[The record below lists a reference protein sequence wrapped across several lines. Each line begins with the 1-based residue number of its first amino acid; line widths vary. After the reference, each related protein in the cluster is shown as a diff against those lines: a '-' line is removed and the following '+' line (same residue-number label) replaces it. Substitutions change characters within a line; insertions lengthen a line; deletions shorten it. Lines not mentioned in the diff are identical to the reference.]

1 MELFQLLVF
10 PGLIFLS
17 VYSFAL
23 EYFDRI
29 VYARLQN
36 RQGPP
41 WYQPIA
47 DFFKLLGKEV
57 IVPASVSKLWFKL
70 LPVFAYAA
78 TLAAFLYIPIT
89 SSQSVYPMS
98 GDLIIVLYLLTIPT
112 LCFFL
117 AGYISEGV
125 YSGLGAV
132 RALTQL
138 FAYEVPLFMAL
149 LAPAILADSWS
160 FAGIA
165 AYYSAHPLMML
176 VNIPAFIVA
185 IIAAQ
190 GKLERTP
197 FDAPEAETEIVAGAF
212 TEYSGKLLA
221 LFRFTVDAELVVVA
235 SLLAAV
241 FLPFYASN
249 FIISFIL
256 YLLKTVLIVFILAV
270 FKGLMARLRIEQI
283 VAFCWKWLI
292 GIGLLQIVLNVIIKG
307 AF

>member
-1 MELFQLLVF
+1 MELFQILVF
-10 PGLIFLS
+10 PGLIFISL
-17 VYSFAL
+17 YSFII

-29 VYARLQN
+29 VVARLQN

-57 IVPASVSKLWFKL
+57 IVPASVSPVWFKL
-70 LPVFAYAA
+70 LPVVAYAA
-78 TLAAFLYIPIT
+78 TLTAFFYIPLT
-89 SSQSVYPMS
+89 STQSAFPFN
-98 GDLIIVLYLLTIPT
+98 GDLIVVLYLLTIPT

-132 RALTQL
+132 RALTQM

-160 FAGIA
+160 FSGIA
-165 AYYSAHPLMML
+165 SYYNAHPLML
-176 VNIPAFIVA
+176 LINIPAFCVSLVV
-185 IIAAQ
+185 AQ

-221 LFRFTVDAELVVVA
+221 LFRFTVDVELVVVA
-235 SLLAAV
+235 SLIAAV
-241 FLPFYASN
+241 FLPFYFDN
-249 FIISFIL
+249 FWLSLLLYII
-256 YLLKTVLIVFILAV
+256 KTLFIVFILSV
-270 FKGLMARLRIEQI
+270 IKGIMARLRIEQI
-283 VAFCWKWLI
+283 VAFCWKYLA
-292 GIGLLQIVLNVIIKG
+292 GIALLQIILNVIIKG
-307 AF
+307 VL